1 MAGGFTPQ
9 GLIGRADELHRLE
22 ATLDRAEQ
30 GRPQV
35 VLLAGDAGVGKTRLL
50 VEFVGRAR
58 GRGVRVLVGG
68 CVELGDIGIAYLPVA
83 DALRGLA
90 DDPADAQLLA
100 EVAATAP
107 GLGRLLPGIQQAGPR
122 AALAR
127 DSLDQPEVFDAV
139 RALLVGRAE
148 RSPVVLMLEDL
159 HWADRASRDLVAF
172 LARTLRAGRVML
184 VVSYRSDELHR
195 RHPLRPLLAELVR
208 LPGVGRLELA
218 PFSRAELAEHLAAI
232 AGGSLPTDRM
242 DGIYTRSEGNPFY
255 AEQLLAAG
263 GGDEDVGLPVTLADV
278 VLARVQRLSEPA
290 QQVLRVAAVAGRRV
304 SHRLLAEVAGQ
315 PEADL
320 ERGLREAVDAGVLV
334 ADSTTGSYLFRHA
347 LLQEAVYADLLPG
360 EQVRLHAAY
369 ARLLAAEPDGAAA
382 ELAHHYLQSH
392 DLVGALAAS
401 VRAAEEAAAVLA
413 PTETLRHLST
423 ALKLW
428 ERVPDP
434 VTITGTHRVDLL
446 LHAAAAASNA
456 GEDPRAVGLAQE
468 AATTADATA
477 DPVRATRAH
486 ERLGLYLLDAGR
498 LEEALH
504 ARARAVELV
513 PAQPPTRL
521 RARVTAAMAQA
532 LINSGQRDEARRWCD
547 EALMA
552 ARGAGSADDE
562 ADVLITLGMIQ
573 EWDDPAK
580 ARSLYGAGRARA
592 ADAGNLEIELRA
604 LQDLAVLELNLGN
617 LAAARVLYEEGVEL
631 AERTGLGWSGVGMRA
646 ALCMVCYLIGDWD
659 ECERLIAA
667 VPERVMTLAGQHV
680 AAHGLA
686 VQVARGRSDVPQ
698 RLQDVVALAGAS
710 QVLDGEVAVREADLA
725 IWQGDLD
732 RARSAVQRALAA
744 VDAVERIDKAI
755 DVAWVCMK
763 GVTVEAERAERA
775 RAAGDAAAL
784 NDATAVGQGLLQRI
798 RAALKQA
805 HRVGVAHYVHLRG
818 CHAKAE
824 AEWTRL
830 QGHSDPKAWQAAVD
844 AFSYGHVY
852 AVARCQ
858 WRLAEALLG
867 AGDREQA
874 TTAVR
879 AAHETAAK
887 LRAAPLQ
894 AALEALARRGRL
906 DLGAGIP
913 VDRTLAGLTPR
924 EVEVLRL
931 LVEGRSNRQ
940 IAERLFISGKTASVH
955 VTNILAKLGVHS
967 RLEAAATARRLGLD
981 QPAQ

>member
-1 MAGGFTPQ
+1 MTGGFTPQ
-9 GLIGRADELHRLE
+9 GFIGRAGELQRLE
-22 ATLDRAEQ
+22 AILGRAEQ
-30 GRPQV
+30 GRPQL
-35 VLLAGDAGVGKTRLL
+35 VLLAGEAGVGKSRLL
-50 VEFVGRAR
+50 VEFADRAR
-58 GRGVRVLVGG
+58 QRGVRVLAGG
-68 CVELGDIGIAYLPVA
+68 CVELGDIGVAYLPIV

-90 DDPADAQLLA
+90 EDPADAELLA
-100 EVAATAP
+100 EVAMIAP
-107 GLGRLLPGIQQAGPR
+107 GLGRLLPGIKQAGPR
-122 AALAR
+122 ATLGR
-127 DSLDQPEVFDAV
+127 NSLDQAEVFDAV

-148 RSPVVLMLEDL
+148 RSPVVVVLEDL

-172 LARTLRAGRVML
+172 MARTLRAGRVLL

-208 LPGVGRLELA
+208 LPGVERLELA
-218 PFSRAELAEHLAAI
+218 PFSRAELAEHLEAI
-232 AGGSLPTDRM
+232 AGGSLPPERM
-242 DGIYTRSEGNPFY
+242 EGIYTRSEGNPFY

-263 GGDEDVGLPVTLADV
+263 AGDEDVGLPVTLANV
-278 VLARVQRLSEPA
+278 VLARVQGLSEPA
-290 QQVLRVAAVAGRRV
+290 QQVLRVAAVAGRRM

-320 ERGLREAVDAGVLV
+320 ERGLREAIDAGVLV
-334 ADSTTGSYLFRHA
+334 ADRTAGSYMFRHA

-369 ARLLAAEPDGAAA
+369 ARLLEAEPDGAAA

-434 VTITGTHRVDLL
+434 VTITGTHRVELL
-446 LHAAAAASNA
+446 LGAAAAASNA
-456 GEDPRAVGLAQE
+456 GEYLRAVGLAQE

-486 ERLGLYLLDAGR
+486 ERLGLYLLETGR
-498 LEEALH
+498 LEEALRAH
-504 ARARAVELV
+504 ARAVELV

-521 RARVTAAMAQA
+521 RARVTAALAQA
-532 LINSGQRDEARRWCD
+532 LINAGQRDEARRWCD

-552 ARGAGSADDE
+552 ARGANSADDE
-562 ADVLITLGMIQ
+562 ADVLITLGMIE

-580 ARSLYGAGRARA
+580 ARSLYAAGRARA

-604 LQDLAVLELNLGN
+604 LQDLAVLEANLGN
-617 LAAARVLYEEGVEL
+617 LAAARALYDEGVVL
-631 AERTGLGWSGVGMRA
+631 ADRTGLGWSGVGMRG

-667 VPERVMTLAGQHV
+667 VPERVMTLAVQHV

-698 RLQDVVALAGAS
+698 RLRHLAALAGTDPY
-710 QVLDGEVAVREADLA
+710 LDVAVREADLA

-732 RARSAVQRALAA
+732 RARSAVQHALAA
-744 VDAVERIDKAI
+744 LDAAEHLDKAI
-755 DVAWVCMK
+755 DGAWVGMK
-763 GVTVEAERAERA
+763 GVTVEAERADRA

-784 NDATAVGQGLLQRI
+784 HDATAVGQGLLERV
-798 RAALKQA
+798 RAVVEQA
-805 HRVGVAHYVHLRG
+805 HRVGVAHHVHLRG

-830 QGHSDPKAWQAAVD
+830 QGHSDPKAWQAAVE

-874 TTAVR
+874 TAAVR
-879 AAHETAAK
+879 AAYETAAK

-894 AALEALARRGRL
+894 AALESLARRGRL
-906 DLGAGIP
+906 DLGAGLP

-931 LVEGRSNRQ
+931 LVDGRSNRQ
-940 IAERLFISGKTASVH
+940 IAERLFISGKTVSVH